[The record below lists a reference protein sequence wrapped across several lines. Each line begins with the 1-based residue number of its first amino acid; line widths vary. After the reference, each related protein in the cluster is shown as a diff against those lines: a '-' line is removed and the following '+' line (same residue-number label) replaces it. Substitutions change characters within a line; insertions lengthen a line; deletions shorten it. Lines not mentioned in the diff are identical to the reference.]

1 MASIQPWVTDAIE
14 IRFEHLEEFRQSL
27 MHETPAIES
36 FLDGSAG
43 EKYIVAGPKGVGKS
57 LLLVAKRRAL
67 SEHPG
72 MLLLPQNALVDRP
85 VIDVTPFRQK
95 DAESIRDNPHFWSQ
109 AWTFILVVTILK
121 QALSAADLAKLHD
134 QVKHKLTKS
143 LITDDNL
150 TSIFDL
156 FSHIFTASRSDYFAC
171 LNDSVVLMP
180 RFRHLHSPVALFFDN
195 IDEFL
200 GEHLRATNNRSGL
213 DPEFWYQA
221 QVGAAMAV
229 RQLAGVNRHVK
240 IYCSVRKEALERGA
254 AVIDEAQQLAG
265 ACLLIG
271 YDQDDLLDIVRK
283 NISVEKDRKLADPSA
298 KEEFAKFVGKD
309 NLQLE
314 HRIVARPERIE
325 EYILRHTLGRPR
337 DLMHMCSK
345 IAEIPAK
352 KRTKERLRDCVNSN
366 ASAIASFYLSEN
378 RHHITMF
385 DERILWP
392 LLMSNV
398 LTEEDV
404 RLISTIYNE
413 QYNAKHGAI
422 LIGDDIQIFKSLYRL
437 GLVGCVIEAPAG
449 DSLIQFFRM
458 PGGPFVADE
467 YNLPPA
473 QRYLVHPVLYSLIA
487 NANESFR
494 DGMNVNNI
502 IGPGKVWRRT
512 PPGKYVL
519 QGDVV
524 QSSSLSPEARADLG
538 VALTHHL
545 SELRGPDKGEFI
557 GGDSIWMASE
567 SGTRLIAAAISIS
580 RKIDH
585 SHNVR
590 MRFGIHFG
598 VAEFK
603 EHAGRK
609 VESGD
614 AFRIAQR
621 LQAKATAGTIFM
633 SELARTHLNSDCPSN
648 AKPLGPITINRRGE
662 PAEKHNVFEIP
673 VLEG

>member
-1 MASIQPWVTDAIE
+1 MASIQPWVTDAID
-14 IRFEHLEEFRQSL
+14 IRFENLGEFRESL

-72 MLLLPQNALVDRP
+72 MLLLPQNMLVDRP
-85 VIDVTPFRQK
+85 VIDITPFRQK
-95 DAESIRDNPHFWSQ
+95 DAEEIRGNPHFWSQ
-109 AWTFILVVTILK
+109 AWTFILVVSILK
-121 QALSAADLAKLHD
+121 QALSPADLAKVQG

-143 LITDDNL
+143 LIDDDKL

-156 FSHIFTASRSDYFAC
+156 FSHIFTASRSEYFAC

-200 GEHLRATNNRSGL
+200 GEHLRSSNSRTGL
-213 DPEFWYQA
+213 DPEFWYQS

-240 IYCSVRKEALERGA
+240 IYCSLRKEALERGA

-265 ACLLIG
+265 ACLVIG

-314 HRIVARPERIE
+314 HRIVARPEKIE
-325 EYILRHTLGRPR
+325 DYLVRHTLGRPR

-352 KRTKERLRDCVNSN
+352 KRNRERLRDCVNSN
-366 ASAIASFYLSEN
+366 ARDIASFYLSET
-378 RHHITMF
+378 RHHIIMF
-385 DERILWP
+385 DEQILWP

-404 RLISTIYNE
+404 KLISTVYNE
-413 QYNAKHGAI
+413 RYNEKHLPI
-422 LIGDDIQIFKSLYRL
+422 LIGDDTHIFKSLYRL
-437 GLVGCVIEAPAG
+437 GLVGRVVDGPAG
-449 DSLIQFFRM
+449 SGLIQYFRM

-467 YNLPPA
+467 YNLPPS
-473 QRYLVHPVLYSLIA
+473 QHYLVHPVLYSLIA
-487 NANESFR
+487 DANPSFR

-502 IGPGKVWRRT
+502 IGPGQAWRRS

-524 QSSSLSPEARADLG
+524 QSSSLSPEVRADLG
-538 VALTHHL
+538 VTLTHL
-545 SELRGPDKGEFI
+545 LAELRGPDKGEFI
-557 GGDSIWMASE
+557 GGDSIWMASD
-567 SGTRLIAAAISIS
+567 SGTRLIAAAIFIS
-580 RKIDH
+580 RKLDH

-598 VAEFK
+598 AAEFK

-614 AFRIAQR
+614 AFRTAQR
-621 LQAKATAGTIFM
+621 LQTKANAGSIYM
-633 SELARTHLNSDCPSN
+633 SEVARTHLNSDCPSN
-648 AKPLGPITINRRGE
+648 VKPLGPIPINRKGE
-662 PAEKHNVFEIP
+662 KVERHNVFEIP
-673 VLEG
+673 VL